1 MIKRLRGYLLTGLV
15 FWLPIFVTVIVISAV
30 LEWLDRIEAFLPES
44 YRPSTILGYSIP
56 GFGVIFALLL
66 FIITGL
72 LVTNWLGQK
81 FVNWGEALLHRI
93 PLVRAIYQ
101 TTKQIIQALMMS
113 DGQAF
118 RQVVMVEFP
127 RKDCWS
133 LAFQTGEV
141 KTSENET
148 LYTVF
153 IPATPNPTSGF
164 FLMLP
169 EHEIKHLDISVEEA
183 LKMILSL
190 GAIRKP
196 LFNSKN

>member
-30 LEWLDRIEAFLPES
+30 LDWLNKIEAFLPDA
-44 YRPSTILGYSIP
+44 YRPTAFLGYSIP
-56 GFGVIFALLL
+56 GFGVIFALVL
-66 FIITGL
+66 FITTGL

-81 FVNWGEALLHRI
+81 FVTWGEAVLHRI

-113 DGQAF
+113 NGQAF

-133 LAFQTGEV
+133 LAFQTGEI
-141 KTSENET
+141 ET
-148 LYTVF
+148 DSHEILYTVF
-153 IPATPNPTSGF
+153 VPATPNPTSGF

-169 EHEIKHLDISVEEA
+169 EHEIKRLDISVEEA

-196 LFNSKN
+196 LSYSKN